1 MSDISVKSRED
12 SYSDEES
19 LYGAD
24 DVVMHEM
31 EAELAKIRPSEEDID
46 NEKQPNQYKPLPP
59 DNILKPIVESFFW
72 RPHLKYDSIIEMIK
86 RYYGIN
92 IKYTS
97 QVLP

>member
-31 EAELAKIRPSEEDID
+31 EEELAKIRPSEEDID
-46 NEKQPNQYKPLPP
+46 NEKQPNQYKPAGQHIKT
-59 DNILKPIVESFFW
+59 NNRIVLLAATFEV
-72 RPHLKYDSIIEMIK
+72 RQH
-86 RYYGIN
+86 
-92 IKYTS
+92 
-97 QVLP
+97 